1 MNITVF
7 LLKKIKYENE
17 FFQQKDYDI
26 HNQRPFFVH
35 KMKIPKKWQIPLM
48 KCMIYTLG
56 QREGQTNGNKMNN
69 LGRETKKIL
78 GRAFS
83 ITDHFPSAHSS
94 LT

>member
-1 MNITVF
+1 MDEYTPLGDTRYVF
-7 LLKKIKYENE
+7 RISKYT
-17 FFQQKDYDI
+17 I
-26 HNQRPFFVH
+26 
-35 KMKIPKKWQIPLM
+35 LM

>member
-1 MNITVF
+1 MDEYTTLGDTRYVF
-7 LLKKIKYENE
+7 RISKY
-17 FFQQKDYDI
+17 I
-26 HNQRPFFVH
+26 
-35 KMKIPKKWQIPLM
+35 ILM

>member
-1 MNITVF
+1 MDEYTPLGDTRYVF
-7 LLKKIKYENE
+7 RISKY
-17 FFQQKDYDI
+17 I
-26 HNQRPFFVH
+26 
-35 KMKIPKKWQIPLM
+35 ILM